1 MSISIYLADV
11 VRLTGHTPHPPAEEP
26 SSAWISPANCDFQ
39 PAAATWKLSPH
50 LTGQCHDWRALRN
63 LGRGSGSPQWTSH
76 LASGMLAKKAAK
88 SSRYSDALSPSHPRT
103 ICASVLLDC
112 QGWGRFP
119 CPGALQVLKLEMRNG
134 CIIDFA
140 FFCLRFWIL
149 LLLSFLVPFALYL
162 QQLGTRTSHFAW
174 YLLHFGWSLCILH
187 GTCYIWPCSPSI
199 LHDICHIMALQLLMC
214 MVFATFWYFKRS
226 CGFLES
232 SSGFL

>member
-1 MSISIYLADV
+1 MNF
-11 VRLTGHTPHPPAEEP
+11 
-26 SSAWISPANCDFQ
+26 SSGFRNVGQESSKVFTLFRCAVTISP
-39 PAAATWKLSPH
+39 THH
-50 LTGQCHDWRALRN
+50 LRVSIAGLPRMRKVFVSW
-63 LGRGSGSPQWTSH
+63 GV
-76 LASGMLAKKAAK
+76 ASFEVGDEKWL
-88 SSRYSDALSPSHPRT
+88 YN
-103 ICASVLLDC
+103 
-112 QGWGRFP
+112 RF
-119 CPGALQVLKLEMRNG
+119 C
-134 CIIDFA
+134 

-187 GTCYIWPCSPSI
+187 GTCYIWPCAPSV
-199 LHDICHIMALQLLMC
+199 LHDICHIMALQLLIC